1 MSGLPPVNSR
11 EHGGGLDAAI
21 AEYGG
26 LAKDWLDLSTG
37 INPTPYPL
45 PDIPETAWHRLP
57 DADGLARLYSLARGF
72 WGVPDGAGMIASAGV
87 SAIIAS
93 LPRMAEGLGCPR
105 QIRIDTPTYNEYAT
119 AFSTAGWQ
127 IESGDASAPVR
138 IIVHPNNPDG
148 GLASLSADD
157 IKNDIKNG
165 GLVVIDESFCD
176 LTPNKSLIDLT
187 RYDNV
192 IVLKGLGK
200 FWGLAGLRLGFAIGQ
215 PALMKR
221 LDTLLGPWAISGPA
235 QIIGAGVL
243 QDTTWADNTRA
254 RLHKNAGR
262 LDEIAMANGLT
273 RIGGT
278 DLFRL
283 YSCESAPALKHQ
295 LAKHAIWSRVFS
307 YNPNWIRLGLPADI
321 PANWHRLETALETA
335 LQTTNRSIK

>member
-1 MSGLPPVNSR
+1 MSGLPPVNNR

-26 LAKDWLDLSTG
+26 LAKDWIDLSTG

-57 DADGLARLYSLARGF
+57 DADGFARLYSVARGF
-72 WGVPDGAGMIASAGV
+72 WHVPDDAGMIASAGV

-93 LPRMAEGLGCPR
+93 LPRVAESLDCPR

-127 IESGDASAPVR
+127 IESDAPASVR

-148 GLASLSADD
+148 GLTSLSVDD
-157 IKNDIKNG
+157 IKSNIKNG

-221 LDTLLGPWAISGPA
+221 LDSLLGPWAISGPA

-243 QDTTWADNTRA
+243 QDTTWADKTRA

-262 LDEIAMANGLT
+262 LDDIATANGLT

-307 YNPNWIRLGLPADI
+307 YNKNWIRLGLPADI

>member
-57 DADGLARLYSLARGF
+57 DADGFARLYSVARGF
-72 WGVPDGAGMIASAGV
+72 WGVPDGAGIIASAGV

-119 AFSTAGWQ
+119 AFSSAGWQ
-127 IESGDASAPVR
+127 IESGDSSAPVR

-148 GLASLSADD
+148 GLTSLSA
-157 IKNDIKNG
+157 NDIKTDIKTAS
-165 GLVVIDESFCD
+165 LVVIDESFCD

-215 PALMKR
+215 PVLMKR
-221 LDTLLGPWAISGPA
+221 LDSFLGPWAISGPA

-243 QDTTWADNTRA
+243 QDTTWADKTRA

-262 LDEIAMANGLT
+262 LDDIATANGLT
-273 RIGGT
+273 RVGGT

-283 YSCESAPALKHQ
+283 YECKNAPALKHQ

>member
-26 LAKDWLDLSTG
+26 CAKDWLDLSTG

-57 DADGLARLYSLARGF
+57 DADGFARLYSLARGF
-72 WGVPDGAGMIASAGV
+72 WHVPDGVGIIASAGV

-105 QIRIDTPTYNEYAT
+105 QIRIDTPTYNEYAA
-119 AFSTAGWQ
+119 AFTSAGWQ
-127 IESGDASAPVR
+127 IESGDAPVR

-157 IKNDIKNG
+157 IKTAS
-165 GLVVIDESFCD
+165 LVVIDESFCD

-221 LDTLLGPWAISGPA
+221 LDSLLGPWAISGPA

-243 QDTTWADNTRA
+243 QDTAWADNTRA

-262 LDEIAMANGLT
+262 LDEIATANGLT

-283 YSCESAPALKHQ
+283 YSCENAPALKHQ

-307 YNPNWIRLGLPADI
+307 YNKNWIRLGLPADT

>member
-26 LAKDWLDLSTG
+26 CVRDWLDLSTG

-57 DADGLARLYSLARGF
+57 DADGFARLYSLARGF
-72 WGVPDGAGMIASAGV
+72 WGVPDGVGIIASAGV

-93 LPRMAEGLGCPR
+93 LPRMAEGLVSTR
-105 QIRIDTPTYNEYAT
+105 QVRIDTPTYNEYAT
-119 AFSTAGWQ
+119 AFTSAGWQ
-127 IESGDASAPVR
+127 IESGDAPAPVR

-148 GLASLSADD
+148 GLASLSVDD
-157 IKNDIKNG
+157 IKTAS
-165 GLVVIDESFCD
+165 LVVIDESFCD
-176 LTPNKSLIDLT
+176 LTPAKSLIDLT

-221 LDTLLGPWAISGPA
+221 LDALLGAWAISGPA
-235 QIIGAGVL
+235 QIIGAGAL
-243 QDTTWADNTRA
+243 QDTAWADKTRA
-254 RLHKNAGR
+254 RLHKNAER
-262 LDEIAMANGLT
+262 LDEIATANGLT

>member
-57 DADGLARLYSLARGF
+57 DADGLMRLYSVARGF
-72 WGVPDGAGMIASAGV
+72 WGVPDDAGMIASAGV

-93 LPRMAEGLGCPR
+93 LPRVAEALVSTR

-119 AFSTAGWQ
+119 AFTSAGWQ
-127 IESGDASAPVR
+127 IESGAPVR

-148 GLASLSADD
+148 GLTSLSA
-157 IKNDIKNG
+157 NDIKTDIKTAS
-165 GLVVIDESFCD
+165 LVVIDESFCD
-176 LTPNKSLIDLT
+176 LTPTKSLIDLT

-221 LDTLLGPWAISGPA
+221 LDSLLGPWAISGPA
-235 QIIGAGVL
+235 QIIGTGVL

-262 LDEIAMANGLT
+262 LDDIATANGLT
-273 RIGGT
+273 PIGGT

-283 YSCESAPALKHQ
+283 YNCESAPALKHQ

-307 YNPNWIRLGLPADI
+307 YNPNWIRLGLPADET
-321 PANWHRLETALETA
+321 ANWHRLETALQIA
-335 LQTTNRSIK
+335 NRSIK

>member
-57 DADGLARLYSLARGF
+57 DADGLARLHFTARGF
-72 WGVPDGAGMIASAGV
+72 WGVPDDAGIIASAGV

-93 LPRMAEGLGCPR
+93 LPRVAESLDCPR

-127 IESGDASAPVR
+127 IESGASAPVR

-148 GLASLSADD
+148 GLASLSA
-157 IKNDIKNG
+157 NDIKTAS
-165 GLVVIDESFCD
+165 LVVIDESFCD

-221 LDTLLGPWAISGPA
+221 LDTLLGAWAISGPA

-262 LDEIAMANGLT
+262 LDDIATANGLT

-283 YSCESAPALKHQ
+283 YECANAPALKHQ

-307 YNPNWIRLGLPADI
+307 YNKNWIRLGLPADI
-321 PANWHRLETALETA
+321 PVNWQRLETALETA
-335 LQTTNRSIK
+335 LQTANRSIK

>member
-37 INPTPYPL
+37 INPQPYPL

-57 DADGLARLYSLARGF
+57 DADGFARLYSVARGF

-127 IESGDASAPVR
+127 IESGASAPVR

-148 GLASLSADD
+148 GLTSLSADD
-157 IKNDIKNG
+157 IKTDIKNAS
-165 GLVVIDESFCD
+165 LVVIDESFCD

-221 LDTLLGPWAISGPA
+221 LDSLLGPWAISGPA

-243 QDTTWADNTRA
+243 QDTAWADNTRA

-262 LDEIAMANGLT
+262 LDDIATANGLT
-273 RIGGT
+273 PIGGT

-283 YSCESAPALKHQ
+283 YSCKNAPALKHQ

-321 PANWHRLETALETA
+321 PANWHRLETALQTA
-335 LQTTNRSIK
+335 LQTANRSIK